1 MAGIF
6 TQETMNNLA
15 GPQLLEPLS
24 LLRPGEKIAR
34 ENFPT
39 RYQPTAPPAAFVR
52 TGEPTRCDLRTYPAR
67 RFCFRTSRHEDCVLW
82 LIQIVVVFDAL

>member
-24 LLRPGEKIAR
+24 LLRPRGKNCQRKFSDQI
-34 ENFPT
+34 PT
-39 RYQPTAPPAAFVR
+39 HSV
-52 TGEPTRCDLRTYPAR
+52 TRSICAHGRVDSM
-67 RFCFRTSRHEDCVLW
+67 RFTNISGATL
-82 LIQIVVVFDAL
+82 LL